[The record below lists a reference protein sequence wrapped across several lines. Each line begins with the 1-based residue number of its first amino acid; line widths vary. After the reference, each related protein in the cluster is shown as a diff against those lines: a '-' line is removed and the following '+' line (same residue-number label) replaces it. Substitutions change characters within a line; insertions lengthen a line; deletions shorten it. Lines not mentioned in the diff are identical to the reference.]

1 MDLPHTFTEGEK
13 KCLEEYWATCSKTPR
28 KNLLKLIRHV
38 NIFNPNPTKKS
49 WEYIFWDRQLTD
61 EMIDFALSMKLRK
74 DYYITDLAKKNNMT
88 VEHAAQL
95 GDEMV
100 HVGLLQYSSDDDGVD
115 MLKLDVFAPGTM
127 ELAIM
132 TEEQSQKFPE
142 MAPAFCNYVL
152 DLQKIGSFAFT
163 MGDALFRVVP
173 VTKAIENETKKCS
186 FEEAEF
192 FIRQAGESIAVAPCE
207 CRKMRRMMDQGT
219 ADLEGEWC
227 INLGKYAESCIR
239 VGKARRISQEEAIEK
254 LRRAEELGY
263 VHQIS
268 NIDGKDYSI
277 FICNCSWDNC
287 MGLKL
292 SWYTNSPNMSRSN
305 FVATVNKNNC
315 VACGRCTEVCPVNAV
330 KIGQKLLQQ
339 NPVEVKDKDTADD
352 HIIYLPNK
360 WEKDFMYNRKNVIP
374 ETGTSPCKT
383 ECPAHIAVQGY
394 LKLAGEERYME
405 ALELIKYENP
415 FPAMCGRV
423 CARYCEDVCTRG
435 TLDAPVAIDEVKKW
449 IADQELKETSRYI
462 PKKMFDKGHKIAVI
476 GSGPAGLS
484 CAYYLAVYGHDVTV
498 FEKDARPGGMMTYG
512 MPNFR
517 LEKDVVQA
525 EIDIVKALGVEI
537 KCGVEVGKDVTIQ
550 QLRDEGYKGF
560 YLAIGAQ
567 GGRKLSI
574 PGEDA
579 KEVLSGV
586 EFLKDVADEKLQKL
600 KGNVVVIGG
609 GNVAVDVART
619 AVRTGADSVAMYC
632 LESRDI
638 LPAADD
644 EVAEA
649 EEESITLNCGWGPK
663 EIVLK
668 DGKVSK
674 VIFKKCT
681 SVFNSAGKFDPKYD
695 ENDTMEVKADY
706 VLAAIGQ
713 SIVWGDLLKGE
724 NVTLNPNQTVKADDW
739 TYATS
744 AKDIF
749 AGGDVVTGPKF
760 AIDAIAAGK
769 QGAESLHR
777 AVWDGHDLI
786 LGRIPRNNFKE
797 IDKDNLV
804 ITSYDHSMRQVP
816 GKDAKKVKSFSDER
830 LTLTEEQVKVE
841 AARCLSCGAAHVDQK
856 MCIGCGLC
864 TTRCKFD
871 AIHLHKEFDEYGDV
885 YEKLIF
891 NILKKDI
898 KKWNGIMINRAKSA
912 LGK

>member
-1 MDLPHTFTEGEK
+1 MDLPHTFTEGEI
-13 KCLEEYWATCSKTPR
+13 KCLEEYWANCSKEPR
-28 KNLLKLIRHV
+28 KNLIKLIRHT
-38 NIFNPNPTKKS
+38 NIFNPNPTNKS

-61 EMIDFALSMKLRK
+61 EMVDFALSMKLRK
-74 DYYITDLAKKNNMT
+74 KYYIPELAKKNKMSI
-88 VEHAAQL
+88 EHAAQL
-95 GDEMV
+95 ADEMV
-100 HVGLLQYSSDDDGVD
+100 HVGIIEYATDENGVD
-115 MLKLDVFAPGTM
+115 MVKKDVFAPGTM

-173 VTKAIENETKKCS
+173 VTKAIENDTKKCS
-186 FEEAEF
+186 FEEAEY
-192 FIRQAGESIAVAPCE
+192 FIKQAGDSIAVAPCE

-227 INLGKYAESCIR
+227 INLGQYAESCIR
-239 VGKARRISQEEAIEK
+239 VGKARRISQEEAIAK

-305 FVATVNKNNC
+305 FIASVDKNNC
-315 VACGRCTEVCPVNAV
+315 VACGMCTEVCPVNAV

-339 NPVEVKDKDTADD
+339 NPVEIKDKDTADD
-352 HIIYLPNK
+352 HIFYPPTK
-360 WEKDFMYNRKNVIP
+360 WERDFMYNRKTVIP

-394 LKLAGEERYME
+394 LKLAGEGRYME
-405 ALELIKYENP
+405 ALELIKHENP

-435 TLDAPVAIDEVKKW
+435 TLDSPVAIDEVKRY
-449 IADQELKETSRYI
+449 IADMELKAESRYV
-462 PKKMFDKGHKIAVI
+462 PKKKFDKGHKIAII

-484 CAYYLAVYGHDVTV
+484 CAYYLAVYGHEVTV
-498 FEKDARPGGMMTYG
+498 FEKNERPGGMMTYG

-517 LEKDVVQA
+517 LEKNVVDA
-525 EIDIVKALGVEI
+525 EIDIVKELGVEI

-550 QLRDEGYKGF
+550 ELREQGYKGF
-560 YLAIGAQ
+560 YIAIGAQ
-567 GGRKLSI
+567 GGRKLNI

-579 KEVLSGV
+579 EGVLSGV
-586 EFLKDVADEKLQKL
+586 AFLKDVADDKLKDL

-619 AVRTGADSVAMYC
+619 AIRTGADTVAMYS
-632 LESRDI
+632 LETRDI

-644 EVAEA
+644 EIAEA
-649 EEESITLNCGWGPK
+649 EEESVTLNCGWGPK
-663 EIVLK
+663 EILTEN
-668 DGKVSK
+668 GKVTG

-681 SVFNSAGKFDPKYD
+681 SVFTNGKFKPQYD
-695 ENDTMEVKADY
+695 ENDTMEVKANY

-713 SIVWGDLLKGE
+713 TIEWGGLLEGE
-724 NVTLNPNQTVKADDW
+724 NVACQPNGTIIVNNW
-739 TYATS
+739 TYAT
-744 AKDIF
+744 KTDDIF

-769 QGAESLHR
+769 EGAESLHR
-777 AVWDGHDLI
+777 GVWEGHDLV
-786 LGRIPRNNFKE
+786 LGRIPRNFRE

-804 ITSYDHSMRQVP
+804 ITSYDHSVRQTP
-816 GKDAKKVKSFSDER
+816 CKDPAKVKTFSDER
-830 LTLTEEQVKVE
+830 LALTEEQVKIE
-841 AARCLSCGAAHVDQK
+841 ASRCLSCGAAHVDQK

-871 AIHLHKEFDEYGDV
+871 AIHIHKEFDEYGDV
-885 YEKLIF
+885 YEKLIL
-891 NILKKDI
+891 NIVRKDLVNWNKLMTGRLKTFITGNK
-898 KKWNGIMINRAKSA
+898 
-912 LGK
+912 